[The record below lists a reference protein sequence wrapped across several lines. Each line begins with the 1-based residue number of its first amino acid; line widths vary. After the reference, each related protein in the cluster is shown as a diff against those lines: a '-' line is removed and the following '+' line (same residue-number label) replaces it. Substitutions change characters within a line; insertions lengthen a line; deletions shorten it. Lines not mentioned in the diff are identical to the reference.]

1 MGHFVITIG
10 RQIGA
15 GGLEIARKLSSDL
28 GVKMYDR
35 DLISEFAHHSGLRSE
50 LFEQR
55 DEKPSHLKFG
65 SFFGLRSTMQGNN
78 TSDSGLILSDEK
90 IFEIQ
95 SEIIKRIAENESCI
109 IVGRCSDY
117 ILRDCPYCMNVFVTA
132 DMKDRIPRIMELDK
146 MTESQARRYIEHG
159 DKKRAKYYNYYTFKT
174 WGDSSSY
181 DLCID
186 SSRLGGIERTA
197 EAIKTFMNIYFQR

>member
-1 MGHFVITIG
+1 MEHFVITIG

-15 GGLEIARKLSSDL
+15 GGLEIARKLASDL

-50 LFEQR
+50 IFEQR
-55 DEKPSHLKFG
+55 DERPSHLKIG
-65 SFFGLRSTMQGNN
+65 SFFGLRSTMQGNGTAN
-78 TSDSGLILSDEK
+78 SDSIISDEK
-90 IFEIQ
+90 LFEIQ
-95 SEIIKRIAENESCI
+95 GDIIKEIAEKESCI

-117 ILRDCPYCMNVFVTA
+117 ILRDCPYCMNVFVA
-132 DMKDRIPRIMELDK
+132 ASLSDRIPRIMELDK
-146 MTESQARRYIEHG
+146 MTESQARRYIEQG
-159 DKKRAKYYNYYTFKT
+159 DKRRAKYYNYYTFKT

-186 SSRLGGIERTA
+186 SSRLGGIDKSA
-197 EAIKTFMNIYFQR
+197 EAIEAFMNIYFRR

>member
-1 MGHFVITIG
+1 MEHFVITIG

-15 GGLEIARKLSSDL
+15 GGLEIARKLASDF

-35 DLISEFAHHSGLRSE
+35 DLLSEFAHHSGLRSE

-55 DEKPSHLKFG
+55 DEKPSFLKLG
-65 SFFGLRSTMQGNN
+65 SFFGLRSTVQGNS
-78 TSDSGLILSDEK
+78 TAYSGNIISDEK
-90 IFEIQ
+90 LFEIQ
-95 SEIIKRIAENESCI
+95 SDIIKKIAEKESCV

-117 ILRDCPYCMNVFVTA
+117 ILRNCPYCMNVFVAA
-132 DMKDRIPRIMELDK
+132 DIEFRIPRIMALDN
-146 MTESQARRYIEHG
+146 MNESQARKYIEQG
-159 DKKRAKYYNYYTFKT
+159 DRKRAKYYNYYTFKT

-186 SSRLGGIERTA
+186 SSRLGGIERSV
-197 EAIKTFMNIYFQR
+197 EAIKSFMDIYFKK